1 MIRRPPRA
9 TRTDTL
15 FPYTTL
21 FRSLGKDIEESPV
34 SPSQAAELLGLVA
47 DDTLSGSLAKQV
59 FEIMLETQDDPGK
72 IVEARGLKQTSDT
85 CAIEAEIA
93 KVMAANP
100 DKVADYRGGKDKL
113 FGFRSEEHTSELQSL
128 MRSSYAVFCLK
139 TKTTH

>member
-85 CAIEAEIA
+85 CAIEAESA
-93 KVMAANP
+93 
-100 DKVADYRGGKDKL
+100 
-113 FGFRSEEHTSELQSL
+113 RSEERRVGKE
-128 MRSSYAVFCLK
+128 
-139 TKTTH
+139 

>member
-47 DDTLSGSLAKQV
+47 DDKLSGSLAKQV
-59 FEIMLETQDDPGK
+59 FEIMLENQDDPGK

-100 DKVADYRGGKDKL
+100 DTVADYRGGKDKIVGL
-113 FGFRSEEHTSELQSL
+113 SSEEPGEGQEVD
-128 MRSSYAVFCLK
+128 RKVRIRGWACN
-139 TKTTH
+139 

>member
-113 FGFRSEEHTSELQSL
+113 FGFFVGQTMKAMQGKANPQVVNAL
-128 MRSSYAVFCLK
+128 LK
-139 TKTTH
+139 KALG